1 MTILFLTGSLEPG
14 KDGVGDYTR
23 LLANECGE
31 RGHEVFL
38 LGLNDSCASGPLR
51 EKTLLRLGAKMSW
64 SERVKQ
70 ARAFGSEVAPQI
82 VSLQFVPYSFH
93 PAGLPIALPQAL
105 GAIIGLVPVHIMFHE
120 IWIGAQIHAP
130 RKSRAIGFCQRK
142 IVQALV
148 KKLNYRTIHTSNLA
162 YVQLLNRYEIAAKHL
177 PLFGSVPIAAELQ
190 KKEQTDRDVLRL
202 GMFGSIHPE
211 WSADNLLPLLIGLG
225 KPIELFHV
233 GRIGPGETIWSDLCE
248 KYGSVIELIRF
259 GEQSLER
266 ISQLLLSANF
276 GVATTPLAL
285 IGKSSCVAAMLDH
298 GLPVFVNRND
308 IHFAGISEP
317 DAGSELIIP
326 VDEAFP
332 ERLRSARPQ
341 SPKSRLPEI
350 AAQFLNDI
358 GAG

>member
-1 MTILFLTGSLEPG
+1 VKILFLAGALEPG

-23 LLANECGE
+23 TLADECS
-31 RGHEVFL
+31 RIGHQPFL
-38 LGLNDSCASGPLR
+38 LSLNDAWIDTPLR
-51 EKTLLRLGAKMSW
+51 GQTLLRLGAKMSW
-64 SERVKQ
+64 SERVQQ
-70 ARAFGSEVAPQI
+70 ARAFVAEVAPQI

-93 PAGLPIALPQAL
+93 PAGLPFVLPQAL
-105 GAIIGLVPVHIMFHE
+105 RVVIGLVPVQIMFHE

-142 IVQALV
+142 MVQALA
-148 KKLNYRTIHTSNLA
+148 KKLNCRTIHTSNLA

-177 PLFGSVPIAAELQ
+177 PLFGSVPIAPQ
-190 KKEQTDRDVLRL
+190 WKKKEQGNRDVLRL

-211 WSADNLLPLLIGLG
+211 WSADNLLPLLTDLG

-233 GRIGPGETIWSDLCE
+233 GRIGPGETIWRDLR
-248 KYGSVIELIRF
+248 KRYGSVIELFRF
-259 GEQSLER
+259 GEQPLER

-308 IHFAGISEP
+308 IHFAGISEA
-317 DAGSELIIP
+317 DATSELIIP
-326 VDEAFP
+326 VDETFP
-332 ERLRSARPQ
+332 ERLRSARRQP
-341 SPKSRLPEI
+341 PKPRLPEI
-350 AAQFLNDI
+350 TAQFLNDI
-358 GAG
+358 GA